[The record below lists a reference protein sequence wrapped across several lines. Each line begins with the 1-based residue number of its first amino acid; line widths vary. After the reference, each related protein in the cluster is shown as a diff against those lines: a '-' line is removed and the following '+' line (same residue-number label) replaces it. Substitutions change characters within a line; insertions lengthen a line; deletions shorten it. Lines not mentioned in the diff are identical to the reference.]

1 MKVFQKVLPI
11 LVALVF
17 ISAIGYPTAYWIGL
31 TKAWSDMQDRSR
43 WIQGSVVPAAPVDLS
58 NPNQLSFHRDISAPG
73 VLTID
78 GQPLPLSTIIGKDVE
93 QNIVYTNLGE
103 HPDLPLLIPAPLEGE
118 IDGQNHVFKTT
129 DDLTG
134 KPLYLNGRLLNMF
147 FERPEE
153 KPDNVITEFNFSSP
167 HGVFVLNG
175 TLLVEGEDYQ
185 LDGNTLIMSEPVPLW
200 TSGQEPDW
208 GRPLRIVGDYAWAD
222 AQTIVLRE
230 PPPVGSQLQLASS
243 FLGWVQQLDG
253 PVDGFNRT
261 FHFALSE
268 LVPSDRDR
276 AIYVNDQLL
285 SNTGARLRNVN
296 DDELHF
302 GLPKPDGIIVREER
316 INRELTQTQL
326 VPDVD
331 YTIEGD
337 VLTLNT
343 ALERGQSLRQYDYL
357 VLDSQFSRIVLAK
370 APEPGSVVWTSQYK
384 VYLFPSCGLTVFECF
399 DNLPQHP
406 VPLPHWIIESLPDF
420 FTNNPEVFGQIG
432 YTTFG
437 SLAALLMGGAVG
449 LVLAAL
455 FVLIRPLERAFLP
468 WVVASQTVPI
478 IALVPV
484 LILILSQFGITI
496 QTSILPTAIIGGY
509 LSFFPITI
517 GTAKG
522 LRSVDPLSIDLMHSY
537 AANKW
542 QIFFKV
548 RFYAALPFVFASFKI
563 GAAAALVGAL
573 ISETET
579 SNASGL
585 GFAILGRVQ
594 AGNVA
599 DLWILFLI
607 SVLMGILF
615 VSAVGWVERL
625 LAPWMRKV

>member
-1 MKVFQKVLPI
+1 MKVFQKILPI
-11 LVALVF
+11 LMALAF
-17 ISAIGYPTAYWIGL
+17 IFIVGYPTAFTIGL
-31 TKAWSDMQDRSR
+31 QKAQSDMEDRSR
-43 WIQGSVVPAAPVDLS
+43 WVQRSITPLAPVDIS
-58 NPNQLSFHRDISAPG
+58 NPSHIPFRQDIGTLG
-73 VLTID
+73 VLAIEN
-78 GQPLPLSTIIGKDVE
+78 QPLPTSSILGKDVE
-93 QNIVYTNLGE
+93 QRLIYTDLGA
-103 HPDLPLLIPAPLEGE
+103 DLPLITPAPLEGVV
-118 IDGQNHVFKTT
+118 DGKNRIFKTEAAFSQR
-129 DDLTG
+129 
-134 KPLYLNGRLLNMF
+134 PLYLNGRLLSLH

-153 KPDNVITEFNFSSP
+153 KPDNIITEYNFSAP
-167 HGVFVLNG
+167 DGVFVING
-175 TLLVEGEDYQ
+175 QLLVEGQDYQ
-185 LDGNTLIMSEPVPLW
+185 LNGNTLITSDPIPLW
-200 TSGQEPDW
+200 TSGQEPAW
-208 GRPLRIVGDYAWAD
+208 GRPLRVIGDYAWAD

-230 PPPVGSQLQLASS
+230 PPPVGSQLELAAS
-243 FLGWVQQLDG
+243 FLGWAEQLHG

-261 FHFALSE
+261 FEFAQPR
-268 LVPSDRDR
+268 LVSTDRDR
-276 AIYVNDQLL
+276 TVYVNDQLL
-285 SNTGARLRNVN
+285 SNTGTRLRNVN
-296 DDELHF
+296 DDALQF
-302 GLPKPDGIIVREER
+302 GLSKQEGIIVLEER
-316 INRELTQTQL
+316 IDRVLTRTQL
-326 VPDVD
+326 VPDED

-337 VLTLNT
+337 TLTLT
-343 ALERGQSLRQYDYL
+343 TELERGQSLRQYDYL
-357 VLDSQFSRIVLAK
+357 IIDSEFSRIVLAA
-370 APEPGSVVWTSQYK
+370 APAPGSVVWTSQYNI
-384 VYLFPSCGLTVFECF
+384 YDRPSCGLTALECF
-399 DNLPQHP
+399 WVLPQHP

-420 FTNNPEVFGQIG
+420 FVNNPEVFGQIG
-432 YTTFG
+432 YTAFG
-437 SLAALLMGGAVG
+437 SFAALLMGGIVG

-484 LILILSQFGITI
+484 LMLILSQFGITVQI
-496 QTSILPTAIIGGY
+496 SILPTAIIGGY

-548 RFYAALPFVFASFKI
+548 RFYAALPFVFASFKV